1 MSRRTTL
8 VLAVILVVL
17 LVGSYIVSTRQNK
30 TAQTGAS
37 ASVSTPWLQLTNGQI
52 SNITILD
59 ASKGQKLQVSQA
71 AGGGWTLQTPITGT
85 ADSQQIDAWL
95 GQWQLVYAQRMIT
108 PTAGLGQFG
117 LVTPTLA
124 ITWTTLN
131 QATAIHIGSQT
142 PTGSGYYAQLVGSD
156 KVAVIGAGPV
166 DEARMLVSTPPL
178 APTATPVLPTATA
191 PVSPTVGSTPT
202 P

>member
-30 TAQTGAS
+30 ASETAPL
-37 ASVSTPWLQLTNGQI
+37 ASVSTPWLQLTNGEI

-59 ASKGQKLQVSQA
+59 ASKGQKLQINQA

-95 GQWQLVYAQRMIT
+95 GQWQFMVAQRVIT
-108 PTAGLGQFG
+108 PTTGLDQFG

-124 ITWTTLN
+124 ITWTTLSN
-131 QATAIHIGSQT
+131 QVTVVHIGNQT

-156 KVAVIGAGPV
+156 KVAVISTGPINETQV
-166 DEARMLVSTPPL
+166 LVSTPPL
-178 APTATPVLPTATA
+178 APTATPALPTAT
-191 PVSPTVGSTPT
+191 PVASPTP
-202 P
+202 